1 MKTML
6 VAAAAPPGLGVSLV
20 RALPCAIPLGGSAW
34 GAPAGNAPTENT
46 GLEEIVVTAEK
57 RESTVQATPIS
68 ITALSANDLAQEN
81 ITTVEDLV
89 GKVPGIS
96 LRTAGPGQTEYEMR
110 GLSAGGG
117 TAAAGGFFID
127 KAPPPAS
134 AG

>member
-96 LRTAGPGQTEYEMR
+96 LRTAGARQNEHEMR
-110 GLSAGGG
+110 GLSSGGG
-117 TAAAGGFFID
+117 ARATVGCYLRRATA
-127 KAPPPAS
+127 
-134 AG
+134 